1 MIDASVESH
10 FMGEGVDVR
19 WGVVCLTRR
28 MLMSGG
34 LVGGVLVRRTRSDA
48 DEDHQSFG
56 YTGDHF
62 AIDCET

>member
-1 MIDASVESH
+1 
-10 FMGEGVDVR
+10 MGEGVDVR